1 MGNLG
6 GWCSHRGTSDF
17 LQALLEIK
25 QGLNL
30 DISIKTLVN
39 ILPRYMRGREKVY
52 QEAGRNLMFG
62 RCCLYEL
69 GNIGAQARGGR
80 GAAAPASP

>member
-6 GWCSHRGTSDF
+6 GWCSRRGISDF

-25 QGLNL
+25 QGRNL

-39 ILPRYMRGREKVY
+39 ILPTVYEGKGKRRPGSREESYVWSM
-52 QEAGRNLMFG
+52 LS
-62 RCCLYEL
+62 L
-69 GNIGAQARGGR
+69 QARKHRRTG
-80 GAAAPASP
+80 